1 MDDLKHL
8 LSAYFY
14 ELLLRTLGR
23 ARVRLVGTRGR
34 RLRQRSPERAA
45 RVPVQI
51 DDLLA
56 ASRSDEMLSHAMVA
70 LGCCYAPAEGDRLWL
85 LAVRDRLGE
94 ATPNQ
99 DVHRT

>member
-1 MDDLKHL
+1 MSMDDLRHL

-23 ARVRLVGTRGR
+23 ARVRLVRTRGR
-34 RLRQRSPERAA
+34 RLRQ
-45 RVPVQI
+45 
-51 DDLLA
+51 
-56 ASRSDEMLSHAMVA
+56 A

>member
-14 ELLLRTLGR
+14 ELWDEHEYDSWEH
-23 ARVRLVGTRGR
+23 AVDDFVR
-34 RLRQRSPERAA
+34 RSPERAA
-45 RVPVQI
+45 RVPIQI

-56 ASRSDEMLSHAMVA
+56 ASRSDDILSRAMVA

-94 ATPNQ
+94 AIPNQ
-99 DVHRT
+99 HVQRT